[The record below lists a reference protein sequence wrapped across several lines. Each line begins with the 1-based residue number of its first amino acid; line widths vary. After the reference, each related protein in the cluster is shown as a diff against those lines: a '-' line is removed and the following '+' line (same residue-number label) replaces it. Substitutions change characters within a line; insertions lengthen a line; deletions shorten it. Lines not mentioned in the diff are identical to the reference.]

1 MKARNASTQIKN
13 TPFSFSCS
21 FPSTLP
27 NGTLARPNNGILN
40 VNLLD
45 DGFNA
50 VVCSRGGL
58 FRGVCW
64 TCAEGGV
71 VGSDGTLSSTEHG
84 DGSARLFDEREAVYT
99 GGHSVNPISG
109 VGDCVTTQ
117 TVGVAEALYR
127 RYPVVVLGLEVQQ
140 SSSMTRF
147 QHEVVAPRLVG
158 ALPYASLNCPCHGRE
173 AGVVVK
179 VRAFGVAADSGGSTT
194 L

>member
-13 TPFSFSCS
+13 RPFSFSCS
-21 FPSTLP
+21 FPSTPP

-64 TCAEGGV
+64 SCAEGGV

-99 GGHSVNPISG
+99 GGRSVNTTST
-109 VGDCVTTQ
+109 VGDCA
-117 TVGVAEALYR
+117 VGSCWR
-127 RYPVVVLGLEVQQ
+127 
-140 SSSMTRF
+140 
-147 QHEVVAPRLVG
+147 
-158 ALPYASLNCPCHGRE
+158 C
-173 AGVVVK
+173 
-179 VRAFGVAADSGGSTT
+179 VAAVTLRGYVGGGVDGMTSWGRRWRRR
-194 L
+194 